1 MQSQDKRRI
10 ATLAAYAIVLHLL
23 ERMIPTPI
31 PWLRLG
37 LANIITL
44 LALIIYGLRTALFI
58 SLIRVLLGSLFI
70 GTFLGPGFILSLG
83 GALTSTFAMAGGN
96 LLGERVFSPMGLS
109 LIGAYSHV
117 LTQLFLAYLIF
128 IRQFEAILWVAPFLL
143 TLGLLTG
150 LLNGL
155 ICIKVLQEIKG

>member
-1 MQSQDKRRI
+1 
-10 ATLAAYAIVLHLL
+10 
-23 ERMIPTPI
+23 
-31 PWLRLG
+31 
-37 LANIITL
+37 
-44 LALIIYGLRTALFI
+44 
-58 SLIRVLLGSLFI
+58 
-70 GTFLGPGFILSLG
+70 
-83 GALTSTFAMAGGN
+83 MAGGN